1 MVNIFG
7 KIGALDA
14 LADKPTAQ
22 FSTRSMQV
30 QFWGRIYNYDTL
42 QQSPETAN
50 PAEIVHAMFAINGI
64 EALGRI
70 DGSFIVIITSPE
82 HTIIAR
88 DRHGTY
94 AQIYYTDSHYATSLH
109 RLCSMEKGLK
119 PSGGALATFLATGVI
134 PTPHT
139 AFENA
144 SKLEAGHALI
154 IGRKVP
160 VQVIAL
166 DNYGKRPDMPANE
179 QEAVELYRHLHTE
192 AIKRRIGRNPQV
204 VGMLLSGG
212 YDSGSNLAALRQ
224 CYDGEIRT
232 YSIGFRGDT
241 WTELPLARIMS
252 QHFGTHHA
260 EYEITGEEITQ
271 LPSIVRALGDPFV
284 EGGLMVNYAA
294 MRLTANDKLPV
305 ILGGDGSDQYFGTAC
320 RELALRYMAAR
331 CGILPL
337 LKCGKSLLGMI
348 GASDS
353 SMLFKPYF
361 RLLSICNALNGDL
374 FGFTNHATRQ
384 LMPRCHAKYRTA
396 VKADNSSWTRLYQ
409 LHRKAVDIEKTI
421 DQVILFKASRLA
433 DMMGNTMAFPFTDL
447 QLRLMLDQLPMQLLC
462 NTTSVKDMAKGNF
475 SAKYLLKA
483 CYRPLLP
490 PEITSK
496 KKQGGFA
503 PMPIFFA
510 DTLRRRRLADFILSS
525 SCCSE
530 LLHRHHLEAFL
541 RHYDNIGNNS
551 WFWFRQ
557 NQAIKYFNLL
567 TLAIWWEEYVKN
579 KEVAL

>member
-1 MVNIFG
+1 M
-7 KIGALDA
+7 
-14 LADKPTAQ
+14 
-22 FSTRSMQV
+22 
-30 QFWGRIYNYDTL
+30 
-42 QQSPETAN
+42 
-50 PAEIVHAMFAINGI
+50 
-64 EALGRI
+64 
-70 DGSFIVIITSPE
+70 
-82 HTIIAR
+82 
-88 DRHGTY
+88 
-94 AQIYYTDSHYATSLH
+94 
-109 RLCSMEKGLK
+109 
-119 PSGGALATFLATGVI
+119 
-134 PTPHT
+134 
-139 AFENA
+139 
-144 SKLEAGHALI
+144 
-154 IGRKVP
+154 
-160 VQVIAL
+160 
-166 DNYGKRPDMPANE
+166 
-179 QEAVELYRHLHTE
+179 
-192 AIKRRIGRNPQV
+192 
-204 VGMLLSGG
+204 
-212 YDSGSNLAALRQ
+212 
-224 CYDGEIRT
+224 
-232 YSIGFRGDT
+232 
-241 WTELPLARIMS
+241 
-252 QHFGTHHA
+252 
-260 EYEITGEEITQ
+260 
-271 LPSIVRALGDPFV
+271 PSIVRALGDPFV

-384 LMPRCHAKYRTA
+384 LMPRCHVKYRTA

-530 LLHRHHLEAFL
+530 LLHRHNVEAFL
-541 RHYDNIGNNS
+541 RHYDDIDNNS